1 MVLINWVYYNAI
13 KDIFM
18 IKKILFILFLTL
30 GISTSTQS
38 KAPGNMPDM
47 NAAMAALQEKMQIMP
62 YMNAPI
68 ESKEKLT
75 SKDMNLFIHTIQKN
89 NSHYK
94 KHNKIVEKG
103 YMKAAKVLP
112 KGVSFDTFAKKSIA
126 LSGKQNAL
134 DEKAKAMGYEDALDL
149 TLKSTRIKRA
159 MVSIEMDKH
168 MGFLS
173 QVPKQ
178 QRQMMQ
184 SMISTMIGSASKADI
199 RAVKP
204 YTKYLKH
211 TK

>member
-1 MVLINWVYYNAI
+1 
-13 KDIFM
+13 M
-18 IKKILFILFLTL
+18 IKKILFILLLTL
-30 GISTSTQS
+30 GTSTGTQA
-38 KAPGNMPDM
+38 KVPGNMPDM
-47 NAAMAALQEKMQIMP
+47 NAAMSVLQEKMQIMP

-94 KHNKIVEKG
+94 KHNKIVEQG
-103 YMKAAKVLP
+103 YMKAAKVLS
-112 KGVSFDTFAKKSIA
+112 KGVSYDTFAKKSIA
-126 LSGKQNAL
+126 LSGQKNAL
-134 DEKAKAMGYEDALDL
+134 DEKAKAMGYKDALDL

-159 MVSIEMDKH
+159 MVSIEMGKH
-168 MGFLS
+168 MGFFS

-184 SMISTMIGSASKADI
+184 SMMSSMIGSASKADI

-211 TK
+211 IK

>member
-1 MVLINWVYYNAI
+1 
-13 KDIFM
+13 M
-18 IKKILFILFLTL
+18 IKKILFILLLVL
-30 GISTSTQS
+30 GISTSTQA
-38 KAPGNMPDM
+38 KAAGNMPDM
-47 NAAMAALQEKMQIMP
+47 DAAMAVLQEKMQIMP

-94 KHNKIVEKG
+94 KHNKIMEKG

-112 KGVSFDTFAKKSIA
+112 EGVSYDTFAKKSIA
-126 LSGKQNAL
+126 LSGQKNAL
-134 DEKAKAMGYEDALDL
+134 DEKAKAMGYKDALDL

-168 MGFLS
+168 MGFFS
-173 QVPKQ
+173 QVPQQ

-184 SMISTMIGSASKADI
+184 GMMSSMIGSTSKADI

-211 TK
+211 VK

>member
-38 KAPGNMPDM
+38 KAPGNMQDM
-47 NAAMAALQEKMQIMP
+47 NAAMATLQEKMQIMP

-184 SMISTMIGSASKADI
+184 SMMSTMIGSASKADI